1 MSLTY
6 VTAMLKIYD
15 IEYNEKR
22 NGKNLTDRLR
32 HFQSLVETGVQLV
45 VYVSAIY
52 KDDVER
58 VCKGFPVKI
67 VVVELS
73 DTWTYKEVVKWKEK
87 FEMQQREYEMRLV
100 GGF

>member
-58 VCKGFPVKI
+58 VCKGFHI
-67 VVVELS
+67 QGGGQVE
-73 DTWTYKEVVKWKEK
+73 
-87 FEMQQREYEMRLV
+87 
-100 GGF
+100 GGYSCPSERGQGHLRVPDAHDGQGRVLA